1 MCRNIVTIS
10 LTGQPS
16 APVILNKETQVS
28 GCDVNL
34 RWSLPEDNGCPLTM
48 HTIYYRERQSKNIDS
63 WHRINVTKV
72 SKTEYLLSLKC
83 NTEYAFTVSSWNELG
98 ESAVSSE
105 WPVKTIKG
113 MIFMVINEIFCKEGG
128 RSPLSFLS

>member
-1 MCRNIVTIS
+1 MVVFWRTHYQRFVT
-10 LTGQPS
+10 GKPS

-48 HTIYYRERQSKNIDS
+48 HTIYYRERQSKNNDS

-72 SKTEYLLSLKC
+72 TKSEHLLSLKC
-83 NTEYAFTVSSWNELG
+83 NTEYAFAVSGWNELG
-98 ESAVSSE
+98 ESPISSE
-105 WPVKTIKG
+105 WPITTIKG
-113 MIFMVINEIFCKEGG
+113 IISRVVKDSFCKKWI
-128 RSPLSFLS
+128 